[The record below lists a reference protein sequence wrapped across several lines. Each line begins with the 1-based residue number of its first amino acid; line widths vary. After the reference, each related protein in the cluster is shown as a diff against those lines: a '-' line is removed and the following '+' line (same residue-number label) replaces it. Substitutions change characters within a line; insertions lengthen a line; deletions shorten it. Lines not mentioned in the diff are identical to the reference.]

1 MPFINKTEILIQK
14 SNKNSTIFNLDK
26 NIVYNSIDS
35 NFNKLSSHKI
45 IDGNYCFVDI
55 WLDINNDDSIYGVIN
70 DKKGKLLNVNIKDDV
85 IDKTTIIKYD
95 YKDFFIKFP
104 YIKNTPKGNHL
115 IYYLINKNLFYSSNL
130 IHIYIKNDIY
140 VKKQIDF
147 IDYNI
152 MSNFIVT
159 WDNNTPSIFYFKF
172 INGSEELFIST
183 FNLDSLQWS
192 VPLQITNSKK
202 SKIYLSVIRHIDDSY
217 HIVFSENNNDR
228 YYCRYIN
235 GYLKDGKFNI
245 YKSTFIRSTVM
256 CLFPHL
262 IEFNSTL
269 YAQWVEYHDL
279 YTCKSNDLGETWSAP
294 ILCKSISNS
303 PFLRYEFRSNYNN
316 HKIYTL
322 STVFGFKDCFDI
334 YNILP
339 KY

>member
-14 SNKNSTIFNLDK
+14 SNKNLTIFNLDK
-26 NIVYNSIDS
+26 NIIYDIIDI

-45 IDGNYCFVDI
+45 IDGNYCFLDI

-70 DKKGKLLNVNIKDDV
+70 DKKGKLLNVNIKDDI

-104 YIKNTPKGNHL
+104 YIKNTSEGNHL
-115 IYYLINKNLFYSSNL
+115 IYYSLNKNIFYSSRL
-130 IHIYIKNDIY
+130 IHIYKKNDVH

-147 IDYNI
+147 INYNI

-172 INGSEELFIST
+172 VNGAEELFIST
-183 FNLDSLQWS
+183 FNLNCCEWS
-192 VPLQITNSKK
+192 IPLQITNTKK
-202 SKIYLSVIRHIDDSY
+202 CKVYLSVIRHIDDSY

-228 YYCRYIN
+228 YYCQYIN
-235 GYLKDGKFNI
+235 GHLKDGKFNI
-245 YKSTFIRSTVM
+245 YKSTFIRSGVM

-262 IEFNSTL
+262 IEFNSTI

-279 YTCKSNDLGETWSAP
+279 YTCKSSDLGETWSVP
-294 ILCKSISNS
+294 TLCKSMSDS
-303 PFLRYEFRSNYNN
+303 PFLRYEFRSNYNGP
-316 HKIYTL
+316 KIYTL
-322 STVFGFKDCFDI
+322 STVFGFKDCFDV